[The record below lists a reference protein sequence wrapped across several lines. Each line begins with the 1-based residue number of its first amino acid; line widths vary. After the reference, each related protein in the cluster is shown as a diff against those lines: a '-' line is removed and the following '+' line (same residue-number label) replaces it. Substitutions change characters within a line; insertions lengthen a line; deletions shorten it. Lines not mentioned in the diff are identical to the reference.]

1 MFIAEKLCFS
11 IEKQSLSV
19 DKQCLSNWE
28 QSFSI
33 NCVFRSKNTVYRAI
47 NRVYQIEMQSFL
59 INSVCFSIEK
69 QFFLKT
75 LFFVDELCLSTVK
88 TMFFRN
94 SAFHSINWVFCDKLC
109 FSSKKQCFSIEK
121 HCLSAIN
128 SVFRFITHLVCHR
141 CQGVTDNT
149 ERKPLSIDSEISIGD
164 CYQGDE
170 LVPISGCWQ
179 ARHISH

>member
-1 MFIAEKLCFS
+1 MKNSVFRLKNTVYRSYVFQL
-11 IEKQSLSV
+11 KNSLSV

-33 NCVFRSKNTVYRAI
+33 NCVFRSKNTVYRSI
-47 NRVYQIEMQSFL
+47 NSVYQIEKQSFL
-59 INSVCFSIEK
+59 TV
-69 QFFLKT
+69 FLKT

-94 SAFHSINWVFCDKLC
+94 SAFHSINWVLREKLC
-109 FSSKKQCFSIEK
+109 FSIEKQCFSSEK

-141 CQGVTDNT
+141 WQRVTDNT